1 LSPGL
6 ELLRI
11 RPAQAR
17 PTPAVNGGMSF
28 SWPQRSFAAGSAGED
43 IFTPVFEVLL
53 PRGKMVIRLRV
64 SSFPNGSLALE
75 IQDSDGQPFYWPTLP
90 CCPTTLAG
98 LLPEELADASIV
110 AIKPSA
116 LRNGMAQSLVDA
128 GLLTDLGM
136 EMPVDR
142 HWVRLMKIEFA
153 TAERLAGMMPREAAD
168 PAPQRL
174 REMSIPPGWADTV
187 KRIRQVF
194 RRHGKEVSEDEAMLA
209 WAMKTRAINPLP
221 KPLPP
226 STGAIHELLAPLFE
240 PVDTERDASD

>member
-1 LSPGL
+1 
-6 ELLRI
+6 
-11 RPAQAR
+11 
-17 PTPAVNGGMSF
+17 MSY
-28 SWPQRSFAAGSAGED
+28 SWPQRSFQTGSGSED
-43 IFTPVFEVLL
+43 LLTPVFEVML
-53 PRGKMVIRLRV
+53 PRGKMEIRLRV

-75 IQDSDGQPFYWPTLP
+75 IQDADGQPFYWPTLP

-98 LLPEELADASIV
+98 LLPDDLADASIV

-128 GLLTDLGM
+128 GLFTDLGL

-153 TAERLAGMMPREAAD
+153 TAERLAGMMPKEAAD
-168 PAPQRL
+168 PAPQQL
-174 REMSIPPGWADTV
+174 REIPVPPGWTDTV

-194 RRHGKEVSEDEAMLA
+194 RRHGKDVSEADAMLA

-226 STGAIHELLAPLFE
+226 SSGAIHELLAPLFQ
-240 PVDTERDASD
+240 PTEEERTPRD

>member
-1 LSPGL
+1 
-6 ELLRI
+6 
-11 RPAQAR
+11 
-17 PTPAVNGGMSF
+17 MSF
-28 SWPQRSFAAGSAGED
+28 SWPQRSFRMESGVED
-43 IFTPVFEVLL
+43 VVTPVFEVML
-53 PRGKMVIRLRV
+53 PRGKMDIRLRV
-64 SSFPNGSLALE
+64 STFPNGSLALE
-75 IQDSDGQPFYWPTLP
+75 IQDIEGQPFYWPTLP

-98 LLPEELADASIV
+98 LLPEELADASII

-153 TAERLAGMMPREAAD
+153 AAERLAGQMPKESPE

-174 REMSIPPGWADTV
+174 KELPVPPGWADTV

-194 RRHGKEVSEDEAMLA
+194 RRHGKEVSEEEAMLA
-209 WAMKTRAINPLP
+209 WAIRTRAINPLP

-226 STGAIHELLAPLFE
+226 SSGAIHELLAPLFE
-240 PVDTERDASD
+240 PADREPDAGG